1 MSNLGFNF
9 GPDVRPLAA
18 RMRPTTLDEY
28 IGQQHLLSADKPLH
42 QAIVAG
48 RCHSLILWGPPGVGK
63 TTLAQ
68 IIANH
73 ADASLIQMSAVTAG
87 VKDIRDSVTQA
98 RDNLESRGQRTLM
111 FVDEVHRFNKSQ
123 QDAFLPHIEDG
134 TFIFVGATTENPS
147 FALNNA
153 ILSRARV
160 YVLKVACRHRLIHRY
175 RART

>member
-1 MSNLGFNF
+1 M
-9 GPDVRPLAA
+9 GP
-18 RMRPTTLDEY
+18 
-28 IGQQHLLSADKPLH
+28 
-42 QAIVAG
+42 AG
-48 RCHSLILWGPPGVGK
+48 REGK

-73 ADASLIQMSAVTAG
+73 ADAALIQMSAVTAG

-98 RDNLESRGQRTLM
+98 RENLQSRGQRTLM

-160 YVLKVACRHRLIHRY
+160 YVLKSLADTDLYTVID
-175 RART
+175 RALKQDEQLSQKHIVIA